1 MAILTV
7 GPGQQFT
14 TIEAAV
20 AAAGSG
26 DTVDVQA
33 GIYTNDFV
41 SIFQNLTLQ
50 AIGGPVQMVE
60 TTSHRTA
67 RRLSTKVARASP

>member
-7 GPGQQFT
+7 GPGHFA

-20 AAAGSG
+20 AAASPG
-26 DTVDVQA
+26 DTVDVPA

-50 AIGGPVQMVE
+50 AIGG
-60 TTSHRTA
+60 A
-67 RRLSTKVARASP
+67 G